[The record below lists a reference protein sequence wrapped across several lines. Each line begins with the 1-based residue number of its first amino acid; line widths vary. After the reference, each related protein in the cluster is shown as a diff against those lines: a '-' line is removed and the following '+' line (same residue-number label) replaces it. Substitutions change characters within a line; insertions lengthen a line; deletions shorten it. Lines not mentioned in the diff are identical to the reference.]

1 MTYHASAPPA
11 QASSAHAHFHHQT
24 GGHLNTTVLCPYPQV
39 AAVRFPEHQRNG
51 IPIVHYH
58 CASPINRVPFYPP
71 RSGESNGMSIPQN
84 HSVCRGH
91 LRCIHLPI
99 FSHPQTAGNHGL
111 EDRRQWAT
119 ASSYAAQPSNQH
131 MPLRPLRL
139 LTTPSMAANET
150 GRGPHFHRVHPF
162 NRYSPL
168 FDVFSSDIQLFFLTR
183 SLQPQPVLCPS
194 PRQGPPDMRSLP
206 PCTAKPHLVWKTY
219 LG

>member
-99 FSHPQTAGNHGL
+99 FSHPQTAGNRGL

-119 ASSYAAQPSNQH
+119 ASSYVAQPSNQH
-131 MPLRPLRL
+131 IPSWHAFASPS
-139 LTTPSMAANET
+139 TTDNAVY
-150 GRGPHFHRVHPF
+150 GRERNWQGATLPQ
-162 NRYSPL
+162 SPPIQQVL
-168 FDVFSSDIQLFFLTR
+168 SSL
-183 SLQPQPVLCPS
+183 
-194 PRQGPPDMRSLP
+194 
-206 PCTAKPHLVWKTY
+206 
-219 LG
+219 